1 MGEAQILGKR
11 ALGFLC
17 CLLERDAGCWRG
29 RGRWSAYI
37 RVSRVGFLGFGGFSQ
52 GRLVG
57 GETRSPAPQSL
68 SEVLAARVALRPGG
82 LRRAG
87 GLSEG
92 TALPDSRA
100 SKPSVT

>member
-1 MGEAQILGKR
+1 MKPGAQH
-11 ALGFLC
+11 
-17 CLLERDAGCWRG
+17 
-29 RGRWSAYI
+29 
-37 RVSRVGFLGFGGFSQ
+37 
-52 GRLVG
+52 
-57 GETRSPAPQSL
+57 PQSL